1 MCPRVSTRKVFTLLA
16 TALLVAGCTGA
27 RDRHLTG
34 AEQTDDLEYA
44 GQQRRYFVHVPP
56 GYSPGTP
63 VPLVL
68 ALHGGGGR
76 ARNMAQLSNFNRVAD
91 RAGSLVVYPEGID
104 HHWND
109 GRGVQDYRAQ
119 RENIDDVGFLAQL
132 VTHLAGR
139 YSVDRTR
146 VYVTGVSNGGL
157 MANRLGCE
165 RAEVFAA
172 IAPVIGSMAAP
183 IATECRPSRPLP
195 VLMIN
200 GTDDQLVPWDGE
212 AVRFGKRELGK
223 IISIPA
229 LTRFWAGHNGCGPQ
243 PQVTTL
249 PDADPQ
255 DGTRVLRHRY
265 SGCRE
270 SASVEL
276 YEVQGGG
283 HTWPKGLK
291 YLPAALIGRTSQDID
306 ASRVISDFFAVHQRL
321 PAVKATLPPLK

>member
-1 MCPRVSTRKVFTLLA
+1 MWQHGISFKIIILLTVTLL
-16 TALLVAGCTGA
+16 VSGCTGA
-27 RDRHLTG
+27 RDRRLTG
-34 AEQTDDLEYA
+34 AEQTGSLEYA
-44 GQQRRYFVHVPP
+44 GLQRSFFVHVPP

-63 VPLVL
+63 APLVL

-76 ARNMAQLSNFNRVAD
+76 ARNMAQLSSFNREAD
-91 RAGSLVVYPEGID
+91 RAGFLVVYPEGID

-109 GRGVQDYRAQ
+109 GRGFNEYRAH
-119 RENIDDVGFLAQL
+119 RENINDVGFLAQL
-132 VTHLAGR
+132 VTHLASR

-146 VYVTGVSNGGL
+146 VYATGVSNGGL
-157 MANRLGCE
+157 MSNRLGCE
-165 RAEVFAA
+165 RADLFAA

-183 IATECRPSRPLP
+183 IAAQCRPSRPLP

-200 GTDDQLVPWDGE
+200 GTEDPLVPWKGE

-229 LTRFWAGHNGCGPQ
+229 LARFWAGHNGCGPQ

-249 PDADPQ
+249 PDVDTK
-255 DGTRVLRHRY
+255 DGTRVVRHRY
-265 SGCRE
+265 TGCRE
-270 SASVEL
+270 SVSVEL

-291 YLPAALIGRTSQDID
+291 YLPEALIGRTSQDID
-306 ASRVISDFFAVHQRL
+306 ASRVISDFFTAHRRPTAIPGL
-321 PAVKATLPPLK
+321 